1 MSDFQLGV
9 NYGGVVMGDLEV
21 CMQQGVATSPQHL

>member
-21 CMQQGVATSPQHL
+21 CMQKIVVMSPPCL